1 MSDAVTLT
9 FPAQTINAAL
19 ARTIAAAM
27 AARADLTI
35 DQLEDV
41 RLAVDEAVSQLV
53 ADAADGVDVTCTFEA
68 SEGVLRIRVSTTTRS
83 GAAPATDTF
92 SWTVMRALVDSVAA
106 TTQGSVVT
114 LDLRI
119 GRALP
124 VEA

>member
-1 MSDAVTLT
+1 MSDAITLT
-9 FPAQTINAAL
+9 FPAHTVNVSL
-19 ARTIAAAM
+19 ARTVAATM

-41 RLAVDEAVSQLV
+41 RLAVDEAVSQLI
-53 ADAADGVDVTCTFEA
+53 ADAAPGASVACIFEA
-68 SEGVLRIRVSTTTRS
+68 SVGSLAISVS
-83 GAAPATDTF
+83 AATHTGSVPPTDTF

-106 TTQGSVVT
+106 SANAGEVR

-119 GRALP
+119 ARALP

>member
-1 MSDAVTLT
+1 MSDGVTLT
-9 FPAQTINAAL
+9 FPAETINAAL
-19 ARTIAAAM
+19 ARTVAAAM

-41 RLAVDEAVSQLV
+41 RLAVDEAVSQLM
-53 ADAADGVDVTCTFEA
+53 ADADDGELITCVFEPGDGVLGITV
-68 SEGVLRIRVSTTTRS
+68 TTRTRT

-106 TTQGSVVT
+106 RTEGSAVT

-119 GRALP
+119 ARALA

>member
-1 MSDAVTLT
+1 MSGAVTVA
-9 FPAQTINAAL
+9 FPAETLNVAL
-19 ARTIAAAM
+19 ARTVAAAM

-41 RLAVDEAVSQLV
+41 RLAVDEAVSQLI
-53 ADAADGVDVTCTFEA
+53 ADAMPESVVSCAFDAGDGTLA
-68 SEGVLRIRVSTTTRS
+68 MAVSTRTRT

-92 SWTVMRALVDSVAA
+92 SWTVMRALVDSVVA
-106 TTQGSVVT
+106 TTEGGEVR

-119 GRALP
+119 ARALP

>member
-1 MSDAVTLT
+1 MSGAVTVA
-9 FPAQTINAAL
+9 FPAETLNVAL
-19 ARTIAAAM
+19 ARTVAAAM

-41 RLAVDEAVSQLV
+41 RLAVDEAVSQLI
-53 ADAADGVDVTCTFEA
+53 ADASPDATVTCAFEA
-68 SEGVLRIRVSTTTRS
+68 GAGTLSITVTARTRT
-83 GAAPATDTF
+83 GATPATDTF

-106 TTQGSVVT
+106 TTDGGEVR

-119 GRALP
+119 ARALP